1 MDILTLHRKGLK
13 QRAIARRLGISRN
26 TVKKYI
32 EDPELVLSPE
42 KSRQRK
48 SQIDPFQDN
57 IDAWLEEDDYTA
69 TWMVA
74 RWPGGPVGP
83 GSVGPGWARGGPG
96 GPAGGPGPGTGARG
110 LTTLS
115 YLNYNRYVPI
125 IGVIIA

>member
-48 SQIDPFQDN
+48 SQLDPFQDN
-57 IDAWLEEDDYTA
+57 IDAWLEED
-69 TWMVA
+69 
-74 RWPGGPVGP
+74 GGGKD
-83 GSVGPGWARGGPG
+83 
-96 GPAGGPGPGTGARG
+96 
-110 LTTLS
+110 
-115 YLNYNRYVPI
+115 
-125 IGVIIA
+125 